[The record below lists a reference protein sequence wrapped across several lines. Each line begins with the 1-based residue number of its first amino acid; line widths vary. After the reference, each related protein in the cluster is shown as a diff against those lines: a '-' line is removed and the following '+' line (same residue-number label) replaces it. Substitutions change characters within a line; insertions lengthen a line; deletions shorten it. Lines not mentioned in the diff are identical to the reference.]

1 MNDEKIIQMNE
12 RGQVVIPKK
21 MRDLM
26 GAKSGVR
33 FKISFEKGVNAL
45 KMVPLLRF
53 TQSLEGSAKKIFEKT
68 NILRAVGKLRED
80 RS

>member
-1 MNDEKIIQMNE
+1 MNE

-26 GAKSGVR
+26 GAKSGIR
-33 FKISFEKGVNAL
+33 FKIFFDARVNAL
-45 KMVPLLRF
+45 KMVPILGF

-68 NILRAVGKLRED
+68 NILKTIGKLRED